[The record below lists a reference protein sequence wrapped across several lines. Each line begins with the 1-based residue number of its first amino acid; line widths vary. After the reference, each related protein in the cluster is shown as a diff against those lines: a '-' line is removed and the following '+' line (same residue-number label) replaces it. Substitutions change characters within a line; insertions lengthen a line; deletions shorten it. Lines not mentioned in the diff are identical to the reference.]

1 MELRNVIKRAC
12 MAVALCVLLGAMLL
26 APLSVT
32 PAIADGGSGG
42 HPGTPP
48 VDSAG
53 NMPSGD
59 GDDFTYMDQSLMD
72 MVGFL
77 TTVRLA
83 TL

>member
-1 MELRNVIKRAC
+1 MDFRNVIKRGC
-12 MAVALCVLLGAMLL
+12 LAVVLGVLLCVMLL
-26 APLSVT
+26 APFGVA

-48 VDSAG
+48 ADSAG

-59 GDDFTYMDQSLMD
+59 GDEFTYMDQSLMD
-72 MVGFL
+72 MAGLL
-77 TTVRLA
+77 TTVRFA